1 MLFSLNQNSAGT
13 DLRAFSS
20 QSYRDENMSI
30 VSKLGVIFFSPPIS
44 FQKMKRSQL
53 GREPLSKYT
62 LYSLS
67 ILGSKVRVPPFFC
80 QFGGDMDL
88 PFFISIISMGVYYIN
103 GCEKK
108 PGPQHVIYIT
118 FYDFTSLRSFPLK
131 IQVPYDRIRLFL
143 KMTYVLLNNLQFI
156 VY

>member
-1 MLFSLNQNSAGT
+1 MLLSLNQNSAGT

-30 VSKLGVIFFSPPIS
+30 VSKLGVIFFSPPFF

-62 LYSLS
+62 SYSLS
-67 ILGSKVRVPPFFC
+67 ISGSKVRVPPFFC

-88 PFFISIISMGVYYIN
+88 PFFISIFSIGVYYIN
-103 GCEKK
+103 DCEKK
-108 PGPQHVIYIT
+108 PV
-118 FYDFTSLRSFPLK
+118 S
-131 IQVPYDRIRLFL
+131 
-143 KMTYVLLNNLQFI
+143 
-156 VY
+156 